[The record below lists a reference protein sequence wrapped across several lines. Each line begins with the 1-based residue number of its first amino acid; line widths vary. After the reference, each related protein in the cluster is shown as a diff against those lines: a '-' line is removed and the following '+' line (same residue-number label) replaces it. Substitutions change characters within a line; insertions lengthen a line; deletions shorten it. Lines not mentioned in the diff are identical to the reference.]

1 MKNTVMRALNF
12 AVKIKN
18 NIRQLYAQNHR
29 LLSYTAVT
37 IISKVVEYSAIVVF
51 VLTFF
56 IFYMVDLIQN
66 IIFYNDFVKKL
77 NILQFLFG

>member
-1 MKNTVMRALNF
+1 MRALNF

-66 IIFYNDFVKKL
+66 IIFYNEFVKKL

>member
-1 MKNTVMRALNF
+1 MRALNF

-77 NILQFLFG
+77 NIL

>member
-1 MKNTVMRALNF
+1 MRALNF

-18 NIRQLYAQNHR
+18 NIRQLNAQNHR

>member
-1 MKNTVMRALNF
+1 MRALNF

-56 IFYMVDLIQN
+56 TFYMVDLIQN

>member
-1 MKNTVMRALNF
+1 MRALNF

-37 IISKVVEYSAIVVF
+37 IISKVVEYGAIVVF

>member
-1 MKNTVMRALNF
+1 MRALNF

-66 IIFYNDFVKKL
+66 IIFYNDFVKK
-77 NILQFLFG
+77 NKYTSISFWIIL

>member
-1 MKNTVMRALNF
+1 MKNTAMKALNF

-37 IISKVVEYSAIVVF
+37 IISKEMEYSAIVVF
-51 VLTFF
+51 VLTF
-56 IFYMVDLIQN
+56 
-66 IIFYNDFVKKL
+66 
-77 NILQFLFG
+77 LFFRWLT

>member
-1 MKNTVMRALNF
+1 MVMRALNF

>member
-1 MKNTVMRALNF
+1 MKALNF

-37 IISKVVEYSAIVVF
+37 IISKEMEYSAIVVF
-51 VLTFF
+51 VLTFLYFTWLTCFKILYF
-56 IFYMVDLIQN
+56 IMILL
-66 IIFYNDFVKKL
+66 KKL

>member
-1 MKNTVMRALNF
+1 MKNTAMRVLNF

-37 IISKVVEYSAIVVF
+37 IISKEVEYSAIVVF
-51 VLTFF
+51 VLPHFQ
-56 IFYMVDLIQN
+56 L
-66 IIFYNDFVKKL
+66 
-77 NILQFLFG
+77 FLYIYFRWLT

>member
-1 MKNTVMRALNF
+1 MRALNF

-77 NILQFLFG
+77 NILQFIFG

>member
-1 MKNTVMRALNF
+1 MRALNF

-37 IISKVVEYSAIVVF
+37 IISKEMEYSAIVVF
-51 VLTFF
+51 VLTF
-56 IFYMVDLIQN
+56 Y
-66 IIFYNDFVKKL
+66 
-77 NILQFLFG
+77 ILHG

>member
-1 MKNTVMRALNF
+1 MRALNF

-37 IISKVVEYSAIVVF
+37 IISKEMEYSAIVVF
-51 VLTFF
+51 VLT
-56 IFYMVDLIQN
+56 FYMVDLIQN

-77 NILQFLFG
+77 NILQFLYG